1 MVRDG
6 WLTGGGG
13 GSSLRSAAGERAAPE
28 PPDMAASPYTR
39 LLFAHLLPGASFACA
54 ILFLLDVPV
63 EDGYRI
69 SLLEWS
75 MDSDRVFPYLAA
87 VGLVASAVLGAVIQA
102 ARTLLLDPWVLRCP
116 AAAAAARRSIPGPAA
131 LATDLAVPAADAA
144 PPADPGPGAQPFG
157 PRAAGPRATPGPLA
171 EFHGNLAISM
181 LLAVLWIA
189 AKILRGGGTEVF
201 PRRIAYGVPLV
212 GLAAC
217 ALLFFAYRSG
227 GDPGPA

>member
-1 MVRDG
+1 M
-6 WLTGGGG
+6 T
-13 GSSLRSAAGERAAPE
+13 
-28 PPDMAASPYTR
+28 ASPYTR
-39 LLFAHLLPGASFACA
+39 LLFAHLLPGAGLVCA

-102 ARTLLLDPWVLRCP
+102 ARTLLVDPWALRRP
-116 AAAAAARRSIPGPAA
+116 ATAAAA
-131 LATDLAVPAADAA
+131 PAADPGA
-144 PPADPGPGAQPFG
+144 PPATAAAAPGADPGRGNAG
-157 PRAAGPRATPGPLA
+157 RRAAPGPLA
-171 EFHGNLAISM
+171 ELHGNLAIAL
-181 LLAVLWIA
+181 LLAAFWIT
-189 AKILRGGGTEVF
+189 AKILRGGGIEVF
-201 PRRIAYGVPLV
+201 PRRIAFGVPLV

-217 ALLFFAYRSG
+217 ALLFYSYRSG